1 MAIETPND
9 RTLLNV
15 VSHFEREIPGRQLTV
30 AQINSVTEAAKRLII
45 DEIHSMKARRG

>member
-15 VSHFEREIPGRQLTV
+15 VAHYEREVPGRQLTV
-30 AQINSVTEAAKRLII
+30 AQITAVAESAKRLII
-45 DEIHSMKARRG
+45 DELHSMKARL